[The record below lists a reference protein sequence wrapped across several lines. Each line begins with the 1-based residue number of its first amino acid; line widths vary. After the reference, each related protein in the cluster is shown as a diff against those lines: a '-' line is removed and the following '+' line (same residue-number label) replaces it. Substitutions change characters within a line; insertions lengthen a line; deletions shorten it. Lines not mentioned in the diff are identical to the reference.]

1 MIRVLA
7 LALLLAIGAACP
19 ALAQSQPSEAA
30 RAARALAA
38 IWRPIAAAD
47 LGTPSAVEAACT
59 GALEEM
65 DAVEAA
71 LPTVIDPASLAQVKA
86 LRGLLIVPAGED
98 PAVAYFFPT
107 RDLAWFT
114 SGLGA
119 IAVLSPD
126 DGLIGVRDAGG
137 HDIAFQLGH
146 MGGMPM
152 LRIRGP
158 DGAIL
163 NFVGCAASTSGP

>member
-1 MIRVLA
+1 MIRIFA
-7 LALLLAIGAACP
+7 LALLLGLGAASP
-19 ALAQSQPSEAA
+19 ALAQSQPSEAT
-30 RAARALAA
+30 RAARALTA

-47 LGTPSAVEAACT
+47 MATPSAVVTACR
-59 GALEEM
+59 GALEEV

-71 LPTVIDPASLAQVKA
+71 LPTVIDPVSLAQVRA

-98 PAVAYFFPT
+98 PSVAYFFPN

-119 IAVLSPD
+119 ITVLSPNE
-126 DGLIGVRDAGG
+126 GLIGVRDAGG

-146 MGGMPM
+146 MGGKPM
-152 LRIRGP
+152 LRIRDPG
-158 DGAIL
+158 GAIL
-163 NFVGCAASTSGP
+163 DFVGCASTSAP

>member
-1 MIRVLA
+1 MIRALA
-7 LALLLAIGAACP
+7 VALLLALGAASQ
-19 ALAQSQPSEAA
+19 ALAQSHPSDAE

-38 IWRPIAAAD
+38 IWRPITAAD
-47 LGTPSAVEAACT
+47 MATPSAVETACR

-65 DAVEAA
+65 GAVEAA
-71 LPTVIDPASLAQVKA
+71 LPTVIDPVSLAQVRA

-98 PAVAYFFPT
+98 PAVAYFFPN
-107 RDLAWFT
+107 RDLGWFT

-119 IAVLSPD
+119 ITVLSPN

-146 MGGMPM
+146 LGGKPI
-152 LRIRGP
+152 LRIRDPG
-158 DGAIL
+158 GAIL
-163 NFVGCAASTSGP
+163 NFVGCASTSPP